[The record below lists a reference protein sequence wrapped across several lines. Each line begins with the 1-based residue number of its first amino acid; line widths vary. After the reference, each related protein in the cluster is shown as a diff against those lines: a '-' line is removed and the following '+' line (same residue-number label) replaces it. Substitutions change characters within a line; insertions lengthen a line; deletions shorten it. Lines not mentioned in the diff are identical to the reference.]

1 MKGGEGMKIEVSYFK
16 QSGKYYMEEE
26 FNIPDP
32 MIENF
37 KSTKEP
43 KELSELTYHFRN
55 WFKEVIQ
62 HDEFIAV
69 VLTDYDLQP
78 EQSNM
83 LGFPMMVIPKQ
94 KKTDRRES

>member
-1 MKGGEGMKIEVSYFK
+1 MKGGEGVKIEVSYFK

-26 FNIPDP
+26 FNIPEP
-32 MIENF
+32 MIESF
-37 KSTKEP
+37 KSNKEP
-43 KELSELTYHFRN
+43 KELSKLTYHFRN

-83 LGFPMMVIPKQ
+83 LGFPMMVMPKQ
-94 KKTDRRES
+94 KKD